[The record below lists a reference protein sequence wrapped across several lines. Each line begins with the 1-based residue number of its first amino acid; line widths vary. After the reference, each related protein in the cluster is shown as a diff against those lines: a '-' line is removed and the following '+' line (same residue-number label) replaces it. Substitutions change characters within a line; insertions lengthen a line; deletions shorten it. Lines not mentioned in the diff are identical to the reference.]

1 MFYRSS
7 ESARGCE
14 NIQPRGVDW
23 FGETG
28 SPVEEV
34 MLSQMVQENSVF
46 FCVFTDFELSIL
58 YLLLPSS
65 HLQKCPA
72 QCLAHW

>member
-7 ESARGCE
+7 ESVRGCE

-34 MLSQMVQENSVF
+34 MLTQRLKDEE
-46 FCVFTDFELSIL
+46 ELSRKRGRRL
-58 YLLLPSS
+58 
-65 HLQKCPA
+65 
-72 QCLAHW
+72 